1 MWAHLHWYCR
11 DIFIIQWYSFR
22 EKINKSPN
30 IELCWRRAKS
40 DMMYLYFSGI
50 MLIFTWI
57 GTHSH
62 LMRHWR
68 RSFVVLYNK
77 FLFHAISFTTQ
88 WKAANA
94 FATIFAV
101 IKIKP
106 NYWVAFI
113 ISGTQKYIKVKPAWS
128 IIENKNQTI
137 FFRIKEENQNYCNC
151 ALSIH
156 VTCIL
161 LLQHLEEHIF
171 ILHYLVH

>member
-1 MWAHLHWYCR
+1 MLAASEIRYDVSLFLGHNVDFHMNRHAFTFNATLTSFFRC
-11 DIFIIQWYSFR
+11 FIQQVSLPWQI
-22 EKINKSPN
+22 
-30 IELCWRRAKS
+30 
-40 DMMYLYFSGI
+40 D
-50 MLIFTWI
+50 
-57 GTHSH
+57 
-62 LMRHWR
+62 
-68 RSFVVLYNK
+68 
-77 FLFHAISFTTQ
+77 AISFTTQ
-88 WKAANA
+88 RKAANA